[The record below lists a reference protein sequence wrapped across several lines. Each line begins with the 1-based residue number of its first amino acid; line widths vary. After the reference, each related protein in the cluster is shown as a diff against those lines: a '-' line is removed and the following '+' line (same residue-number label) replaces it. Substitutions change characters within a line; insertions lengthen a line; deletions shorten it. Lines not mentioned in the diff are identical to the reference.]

1 MAKVRVFNPNIGP
14 VTFGNGQTIGGQS
27 FQYCEQAD
35 VQALINHGVLLLKE
49 KPSAPAPIEEPAPV
63 IAPVAEPPSIDD
75 SSLEVSAVSSDV
87 AEPEL
92 EPTEEG
98 TSGADEDESPV
109 DEPSSVP
116 TPATISKNRRRKSP
130 SAKE

>member
-14 VTFGNGQTIGGQS
+14 VVFGNGQSIGGQS

-35 VQALINHGVLLLKE
+35 VQALINEGVLLLKE
-49 KPSAPAPIEEPAPV
+49 KPSAPAPAEEPAPV
-63 IAPVAEPPSIDD
+63 ITPVAELPSIDD
-75 SSLEVSAVSSDV
+75 SSLEVSAVSSEV
-87 AEPEL
+87 AEP

-98 TSGADEDESPV
+98 TSDTEEDESLV
-109 DEPSSVP
+109 DKPSTVP